1 MRLERLRPLATD
13 PPAPTNRASIDL
25 AVDPL
30 PPVQR
35 DSARPDSPARV
46 DPVDGALVRVPCN
59 LCSSPNR
66 LPASRLGESAR
77 CGHCGSR
84 LMTGAVAAVR
94 ATRLARIV
102 EASDLPVL
110 VQVASARVPA
120 DRRRDAALESLAAE
134 LKGAALVY
142 RVDADLD
149 PEALDALGV
158 SAVPSLAVAVGG
170 EVVSALSGGLER
182 GALDEWVALRALDAL
197 HA

>member
-1 MRLERLRPLATD
+1 
-13 PPAPTNRASIDL
+13 
-25 AVDPL
+25 
-30 PPVQR
+30 
-35 DSARPDSPARV
+35 
-46 DPVDGALVRVPCN
+46 
-59 LCSSPNR
+59 
-66 LPASRLGESAR
+66 
-77 CGHCGSR
+77 
-84 LMTGAVAAVR
+84 MTGAVAAVR